1 MFMQIFHY
9 LTCHLRTPLSMIVL
23 RRTHQ
28 CSPSARCVTK
38 DTGVEILSSS
48 LDGKSILV
56 IVSGGIAAVESVR
69 LCREFRRHSAKLTI
83 MMSKEAEKII
93 SPLALSWASG
103 QKVITDWQ
111 PEMKQL
117 DGFDIVLVAPAT
129 RNTISKHI
137 HGIMDS
143 PIMMALSAARGN
155 KTPIVFVPSM
165 HQDLFDDPVTTE
177 LLDQIILEGN
187 YYFVDR
193 EKEGRRKQPSP
204 VVIVS
209 KLSNLVNSFLKNRKK
224 VAITLGATRA
234 PIDSV
239 RAIQNASSGKTG
251 WAIAEHLF
259 MMGHEVHCIAGKTSS
274 NPSIE
279 LPNIIRAGSPEEM
292 LSRSLSLAK
301 MDDKP
306 EVWIHSAAVLDY
318 SMVPEKGKKPSGEDK
333 WEIELR
339 PTLKHISE
347 LSGLVGDCIRIGF
360 KLETGVSEEELIH
373 KSLTQ
378 ISKYGVD
385 YVIANIL
392 EQIGDENS
400 PRARL
405 VSNDGSVKVLQNEV
419 DICLEIEKIISE

>member
-1 MFMQIFHY
+1 
-9 LTCHLRTPLSMIVL
+9 MIVL

-28 CSPSARCVTK
+28 CSPPARCVTK
-38 DTGVEILSSS
+38 DTGVEIRSSS
-48 LDGKSILV
+48 LAGKSVLV

-69 LCREFRRHSAKLTI
+69 LCREFRRHSAELTI

-103 QKVITDWQ
+103 QEVLSVWKSD
-111 PEMKQL
+111 MKQL
-117 DGFDIVLVAPAT
+117 DGYDVVLVAPAT

-143 PIMMALSAARGN
+143 PVMMALSAARGN

-165 HQDLFDDPVTTE
+165 HQDLFDDPVTSE
-177 LLDQIILEGN
+177 LLDEIILEGN
-187 YYFVDR
+187 YYFVDN

-204 VVIVS
+204 TVIVS
-209 KLSNLVNSFLKNRKK
+209 KLSNLVNSFLPNRRK

-259 MMGHEVHCIAGKTSS
+259 MQGHEVHCIAGKTSS

-292 LSRSLSLAK
+292 LSESLSLAK
-301 MDDKP
+301 SDIRPD
-306 EVWIHSAAVLDY
+306 VWIHSAAVLDY
-318 SMVPEKGKKPSGEDK
+318 SMPPEKGKRPSGMDK
-333 WEIELR
+333 WEIELK
-339 PTLKHISE
+339 PTLKHIPE
-347 LSGLVGDCIRIGF
+347 LSHLVGDSIRIGF
-360 KLETGVSEEELIH
+360 KLETGVSEEELIQ
-373 KSLTQ
+373 KSLNQ

-385 YVIANIL
+385 FVIANIL
-392 EQIGDENS
+392 EQISDQKL

-405 VSNDGSVKVLQNEV
+405 VSNDGTVKVLQNEI

>member
-1 MFMQIFHY
+1 MV
-9 LTCHLRTPLSMIVL
+9 MIVL

-28 CSPSARCVTK
+28 CSPPAWCVTK

-48 LDGKSILV
+48 LKDKSVLV

-69 LCREFRRHSAKLTI
+69 LCREFRRHSAELTI
-83 MMSKEAEKII
+83 MMSKESEKII

-103 QKVITDWQ
+103 QEVLTDWK
-111 PEMKQL
+111 PDMKQL
-117 DGFDIVLVAPAT
+117 DNYDVVIVAPAT

-165 HQDLFDDPVTTE
+165 HQDLFDDPVTSD
-177 LLDQIILEGN
+177 LLEKITLEGN
-187 YYFVDR
+187 YYFVDD
-193 EKEGRRKQPSP
+193 EKEGRIKQPSP
-204 VVIVS
+204 NVIAS
-209 KLSNLVNSFLKNRKK
+209 KLSNLVNSFSRNRRK

-259 MMGHEVHCIAGKTSS
+259 LMGHDVYCIVGKTSS
-274 NPSIE
+274 HPTIE

-292 LSRSLSLAK
+292 LFQSLSLAK
-301 MDDKP
+301 SEIKP
-306 EVWIHSAAVLDY
+306 DVWIHSAAVLDY
-318 SMVPEKGKKPSGEDK
+318 SMIPEKGKRPSGLEK
-333 WEIELR
+333 WEIKLQ
-339 PTLKHISE
+339 PTLKHIPE
-347 LSGLVGDCIRIGF
+347 LADLVGDCIRIGF
-360 KLETGVSEEELIH
+360 KLETGVSEEELIQ
-373 KSLTQ
+373 KSLSQ
-378 ISKYGVD
+378 ISRYGVD
-385 YVIANIL
+385 FVIANIL

-405 VSNDGSVKVLQNEV
+405 VSNEGIVKVLQNEI
-419 DICLEIEKIISE
+419 DICLEIDKIISE

>member
-1 MFMQIFHY
+1 MSMF
-9 LTCHLRTPLSMIVL
+9 VL

-48 LDGKSILV
+48 LESKRVLV

-69 LCREFRRHSAKLTI
+69 LCREFRRHSAELTI

-103 QKVITDWQ
+103 QEVITDWK

-117 DGFDIVLVAPAT
+117 DSYDVVIVAPAT

-165 HQDLFDDPVTTE
+165 HQDLFDDPVTSD
-177 LLDQIILEGN
+177 LLQEITLEGN
-187 YYFVDR
+187 YYFLDS

-204 VVIVS
+204 TVIVS
-209 KLSNLVNSFLKNRKK
+209 KLSNLVNSFLPNRKK

-259 MMGHEVHCIAGKTSS
+259 MMGHDVYCIAGKTSS
-274 NPSIE
+274 HPTIE

-292 LSRSLSLAK
+292 LSQSLSLAK
-301 MDDKP
+301 SEIKP
-306 EVWIHSAAVLDY
+306 DVWIHSAAVLDY
-318 SMVPEKGKKPSGEDK
+318 SMIPEKGKRPSGLEK
-333 WEIELR
+333 WEIKLQ
-339 PTLKHISE
+339 PTLKHIPE
-347 LSGLVGDCIRIGF
+347 LADLVGDCIRIGF
-360 KLETGVSEEELIH
+360 KLETGVSEEELIQ
-373 KSLTQ
+373 KSLSQ
-378 ISKYGVD
+378 ISRYGVD
-385 YVIANIL
+385 FVIANIL

-405 VSNDGSVKVLQNEV
+405 VSNEGIVKVLQNEI
-419 DICLEIEKIISE
+419 DICLEIDKIISE